1 VLYGQKLASSN
12 VAGKLA
18 AKLLLTRNNYLE
30 ASSVFSALSPSRI
43 SVTQW
48 WTGTAPIRTNSG
60 IIGKSHEALPNYSV

>member
-1 VLYGQKLASSN
+1 VLYGHKLASSD

-30 ASSVFSALSPSRI
+30 ASSVFSALSPSRS

-48 WTGTAPIRTNSG
+48 RTGRAPIRTNSG
-60 IIGKSHEALPNYSV
+60 IIGKSLEVLPNNSA